1 MKLASLTVSFVAP
14 TCASPISCGRT
25 TPVCVSTERVYGETD
40 QASIVSWRYS
50 PVLMGRAC
58 AQYRRRRRLAD
69 VAFRPLLWVSLSPHP
84 LPGHVQSDT
93 QLKPAV
99 VRGPKCD
106 ERIPSSYLSC
116 DRPARKDARRRHTT
130 TGHGCARFRGGQRNN
145 NNTGREYA
153 TCWLRGTRETKT
165 HPTGVVVVVEAAP
178 IVLGVLDKPHIVPPR
193 SAVDRLGRGEGGPGA
208 EAGFPTPDT
217 PVCATAA
224 AAVWCRPRLEEG
236 KSCTF
241 GRFSRRSAL
250 ATTVR
255 SVEMMTGGSSLC
267 ILEGNTDDI
276 LQ

>member
-1 MKLASLTVSFVAP
+1 MGSQRSQKLTRDDQGLVKLVSLTVSFVAP

-40 QASIVSWRYS
+40 QGSIVSWRYS
-50 PVLMGRAC
+50 PVLMRRAC

-130 TGHGCARFRGGQRNN
+130 TGHGCARFGGGQRNN
-145 NNTGREYA
+145 NNTGRDIPRA
-153 TCWLRGTRETKT
+153 GC
-165 HPTGVVVVVEAAP
+165 VEQ
-178 IVLGVLDKPHIVPPR
+178 
-193 SAVDRLGRGEGGPGA
+193 E
-208 EAGFPTPDT
+208 
-217 PVCATAA
+217 
-224 AAVWCRPRLEEG
+224 RPRL
-236 KSCTF
+236 TQP
-241 GRFSRRSAL
+241 
-250 ATTVR
+250 
-255 SVEMMTGGSSLC
+255 GSSSLSRP
-267 ILEGNTDDI
+267 LPLSSE
-276 LQ
+276 